1 MFGVTRRGQVVG
13 WLCAVTIAIAGCG
26 GSAGEPDR
34 SSRTGDGA
42 SGSTTSP
49 TSTPPPGTPSTT
61 APLDDSA
68 AVRCTG
74 EKGPGRDRVIALHR
88 SRLTAAELGQGTTWA
103 VMLHQT
109 DRDGLCG
116 WWEYGLWL
124 SERDVHVLMFDLCGY
139 GRSVCKG
146 RDDSDQVAQATAMVK
161 YARNHGATR
170 VTVVG
175 ASMGGAVAL
184 PTAAASRADAVVDLS
199 GPPDWPGTDLARDAQ
214 TLTMPT
220 LLAVSPTDPL
230 SVPAFRQAVKRVP
243 ASTKRLD
250 VLPGGHGYV
259 MLGYPGG
266 WSRLAT
272 TVQHW
277 IVGDYH

>member
-1 MFGVTRRGQVVG
+1 MVFGVQRRGQIAG
-13 WLCAVTIAIAGCG
+13 LLCALTIAIAGCG
-26 GSAGEPDR
+26 GSAGEPDQ
-34 SSRTGDGA
+34 S
-42 SGSTTSP
+42 TSP
-49 TSTPPPGTPSTT
+49 ASTPPPGTPSATS
-61 APLDDSA
+61 PLDQSA

-74 EKGPGRDRVIALHR
+74 VNGPGRDRVIALHR

-124 SERDVHVLMFDLCGY
+124 ADRGVHVLMFDLCGY

-146 RDDSDQVAQATAMVK
+146 QDESDQVAQATAVVK
-161 YARNHGATR
+161 YARDHGATR

-184 PTAAASRADAVVDLS
+184 PAATATRADAVVDLS
-199 GPPDWPGTDLARDAQ
+199 GPPDWPGTDLPRDAQ
-214 TLTMPT
+214 ALTMPT
-220 LLAVSPTDPL
+220 FLAASPTDPL
-230 SVPAFRQAVKRVP
+230 TVTAFRQAVKHIP
-243 ASTKRLD
+243 AETKRLD

-272 TVQHW
+272 TVQQW
-277 IVGDYH
+277 IVGTYP

>member
-1 MFGVTRRGQVVG
+1 MFGVRLRVQVVG
-13 WLCAVTIAIAGCG
+13 WLCAFTVVIAGCG

-34 SSRTGDGA
+34 PSRNGDGA
-42 SGSTTSP
+42 TA
-49 TSTPPPGTPSTT
+49 STPPPGTPSATV
-61 APLDDSA
+61 PLDDSV

-74 EKGPGRDRVIALHR
+74 SAGPGRDRVLR
-88 SRLTAAELGQGTTWA
+88 FRSSRLTAAELGRGPTWA

-124 SERDVHVLMFDLCGY
+124 SERGMHVLMFDLCGY
-139 GRSVCKG
+139 GRSVCTA
-146 RDDSDQVAQATAMVK
+146 RDEDDQAAQATAAVDF
-161 YARNHGATR
+161 AREHGATR

-184 PTAAASRADAVVDLS
+184 PAAAAARADAVVDLS
-199 GPPDWPGTDLARDAQ
+199 GPPDWPGTDLVRDAEP
-214 TLTMPT
+214 LTMPT
-220 LLAVSPTDPL
+220 LLAASPVDPL
-230 SVPAFRQAVKRVP
+230 TVSAFRQAIKRVP
-243 ASTKRLD
+243 ATTKRLD
-250 VLPGGHGYV
+250 IVSGGHGYA

-272 TVQHW
+272 TVRHW
-277 IVGDYH
+277 IVGDYP